1 MLGLRPGM
9 RLETIDDTLAVI
21 HSDDRA
27 AVAEALATAREG
39 GDSPARRFRVVRP
52 LDGEILWFERRGQVS
67 LDAIT
72 NHRWLRG
79 ILMDVTAHVSS
90 ENALRASEEAL
101 RRAAE
106 QLRQSQKIEAVG
118 RLAGGI
124 AHDFNNI
131 LSVILRYGE
140 LLLDD
145 MPTTDPRREDIEAIR
160 RAGRQAAELT
170 RQLLAFSRQQVL
182 TLKVLD
188 LNEVVSGAN
197 LMLRRLL
204 GETVDLSVRLAP
216 EPAPIRADVG
226 QLDQVVMNLAIN
238 ARDAMPDGG
247 QLTIETTHVVL
258 DAEFARQHLGIAP
271 GPHVMLAVSDTG
283 LGMDREVQSRIFEPF
298 FTTKE
303 RGKGTGLGLSTV
315 LGIVQQTGGSIWV
328 YSELGQ
334 GTTFKVYIPRARGG
348 AAPDVQLPSTTTL
361 RGSETVLLVEDQDE
375 VREVARQILRRL
387 GYEVLEAPSAAEALA
402 IGARP
407 GHRIDL
413 LLTDVVMPQMSGREL
428 AERLVPLRPDLRVL
442 FMSGYTEDA
451 ILQHRILESGF
462 AYLQKPLVPEA
473 LGRRV
478 REVLTGPPTVADR
491 HRHQVD
497 SVSERNG
504 GGDE

>member
-72 NHRWLRG
+72 KHRWLRG

-131 LSVILRYGE
+131 LSVILSYGE

-407 GHRIDL
+407 GQRIDL

-478 REVLTGPPTVADR
+478 REVLDGPS
-491 HRHQVD
+491 HR
-497 SVSERNG
+497 RG
-504 GGDE
+504 